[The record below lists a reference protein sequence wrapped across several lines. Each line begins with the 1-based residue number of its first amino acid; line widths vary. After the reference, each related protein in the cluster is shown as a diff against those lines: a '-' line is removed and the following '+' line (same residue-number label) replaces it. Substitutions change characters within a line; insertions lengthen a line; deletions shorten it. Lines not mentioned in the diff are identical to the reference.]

1 MPGKSLTAQQ
11 NERVR
16 AGIRELLGQHGGNQT
31 AVAPLIG
38 VEQATLSRFL
48 SGVHGTSS
56 HVALRVAQLLG
67 RDPLEFLD
75 PARRSGT
82 IARVPAVDPRFP
94 SRAKAEAAAKLLD
107 CTDEDIRAA
116 IDAHDTSEDPGDVYW
131 VTEFLRARDKRRRRE
146 GAPPQSQTSSRSA
159 PPTRRTGTPRS

>member
-16 AGIRELLGQHGGNQT
+16 AGVRELLKMRGDNQT

-75 PARRSGT
+75 PSRR
-82 IARVPAVDPRFP
+82 PAVAPKITPVDPRYP
-94 SRAKAEAAAKLLD
+94 SRAKAEMAARVLD
-107 CTDEDIRAA
+107 CSDEDIQSA
-116 IDAHDTSEDPGDVYW
+116 IDAHDSSDDPGDVYW

-146 GAPPQSQTSSRSA
+146 VAPPKSSAVPLLPAKRSL
-159 PPTRRTGTPRS
+159 G